1 MSSGNPRRPRVA
13 QAIREVLGKL
23 IQDELSDPRLT
34 RAGFIS
40 INHVELNKD
49 MSVAHVYVAFYG
61 GDDAAAEPAIEI
73 LNRAQA
79 GRLRGPLGRELSL
92 QRTPELR
99 FSYDQSGEF
108 GMRLSE
114 IIRDDELRRP
124 REEPSETPL
133 ADEANNLP
141 AAEESEND

>member
-23 IQDELSDPRLT
+23 IADELSDPRLT

-61 GDDAAAEPAIEI
+61 GDDSAAEPAIAI

-124 REEPSETPL
+124 PDETPDATR
-133 ADEANNLP
+133 ADDADQS
-141 AAEESEND
+141 AGEEDEND